1 MPDVYPPDF
10 DSPVGLVRTLI
21 NDLAQYDYDSDG
33 VMRYRM
39 SDLQLEG
46 FTVLAGEGRL
56 LAASAHALRAMAAN
70 EILIGK
76 VIQTED
82 LKTDG
87 AKVGDALRLLARELD
102 TRQKAEDDAEAVLE
116 SAFEIV
122 DFGYPYH
129 NMEP

>member
-1 MPDVYPPDF
+1 MADITPPNF
-10 DSPVGLVRTLI
+10 DSPVGLVRALI
-21 NDLAQYDYDSDG
+21 GDLTQFDYDSDG
-33 VMRYRM
+33 VLRYRM

-46 FTVLAGEGRL
+46 FIALSGDGRL
-56 LAASAHALRAMAAN
+56 LASSAHALRAMAAN

-102 TRQKAEDDAEAVLE
+102 TRQKAEDDAAAVSE
-116 SAFEIV
+116 NAFEIV
-122 DFGYPYH
+122 NFGYPYH
-129 NMEP
+129 NLEH